1 MDLDK
6 VIEHFGNV
14 ANLSNQLGIS
24 TQAIYDWKGKVPD
37 LRQWQIEVLTNGK
50 LKADRKTKTDQSEA
64 A

>member
-6 VIEHFGNV
+6 VIDHFGNV